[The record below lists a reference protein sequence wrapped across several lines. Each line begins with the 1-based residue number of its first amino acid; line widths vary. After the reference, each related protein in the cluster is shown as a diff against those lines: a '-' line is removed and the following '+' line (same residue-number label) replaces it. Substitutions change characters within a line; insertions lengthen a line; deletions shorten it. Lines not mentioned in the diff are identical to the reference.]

1 MIRTSKLRTIEKQMA
16 YPDGLN
22 VVIGLNNIF
31 GKKVEVLQQWWE
43 AESDNE
49 ISQWVD
55 IRIEEVTK

>member
-1 MIRTSKLRTIEKQMA
+1 MIRTSKLREMEKEMP

-22 VVIGLNNIF
+22 VVIGLNDMF
-31 GKKVEVLQQWWE
+31 GKKVKILQQWWE

-55 IRIEEVTK
+55 VRIEEVIK